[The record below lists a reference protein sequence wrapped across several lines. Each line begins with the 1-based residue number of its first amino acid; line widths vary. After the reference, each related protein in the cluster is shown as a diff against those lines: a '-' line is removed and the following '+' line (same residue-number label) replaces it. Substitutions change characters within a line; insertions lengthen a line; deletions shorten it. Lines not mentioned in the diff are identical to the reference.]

1 MKTYWMSFADATT
14 GENLGVCV
22 VEVTVEQAA
31 EAVAIVKRINP
42 EGTCERGEEWSVAAV
57 GQSLRMKCNPGGGM
71 QLTEV
76 LDPLVLPVDLP
87 RNTLIR
93 PEELQRNGWV

>member
-22 VEVTVEQAA
+22 ITVSAEQAA
-31 EAVAIVKRINP
+31 EAVALVKCINP
-42 EGTCERGEEWSVAAV
+42 EGRCENGEEWTVAAV
-57 GQSLRMKCNPGGGM
+57 GQSLRMECNPGGGM

-76 LDPLVLPVDLP
+76 LDPSVLPADLP
-87 RNTLIR
+87 RNRLIR
-93 PEELQRNGWV
+93 LEELQRNGWD